1 MALSLAASAP
11 ASSRASFH
19 RVALPAETAMLSVT
33 RQSRFVTI
41 VVDWEEF
48 ACREMKISV
57 DPAAQD
63 DEFSAPD
70 TPLENAVS
78 KSSFSIRTQSKTTL
92 PCSSMELPTT

>member
-33 RQSRFVTI
+33 SKSRFVTI

-48 ACREMKISV
+48 ACREMKV
-57 DPAAQD
+57 
-63 DEFSAPD
+63 
-70 TPLENAVS
+70 L
-78 KSSFSIRTQSKTTL
+78 SILLLRTMSPVHLILLLKTL
-92 PCSSMELPTT
+92 